1 MLNEV
6 QQRIDDSQYDNW
18 EIYFLIGA
26 AFISVSI
33 HTEIRL
39 VTGML
44 RSLDHMTFQYGISL
58 GEIVI
63 AALQGIIVG
72 MFGWKLFSQ
81 GNRFLK
87 AFTRTFDGKEMA
99 FLTKI
104 GLMTVVGIVIGL
116 FIPKVVET
124 YADYVVVQ
132 TSGAVIL
139 LGYALIHIG
148 IRNWKLLNEL
158 PVLIASVLLI
168 YVPHLN

>member
-81 GNRFLK
+81 GNRFSKHSREPLMG
-87 AFTRTFDGKEMA
+87 RRWR
-99 FLTKI
+99 FLRK
-104 GLMTVVGIVIGL
+104 
-116 FIPKVVET
+116 
-124 YADYVVVQ
+124 
-132 TSGAVIL
+132 
-139 LGYALIHIG
+139 LG
-148 IRNWKLLNEL
+148 
-158 PVLIASVLLI
+158 
-168 YVPHLN
+168 